1 MRCVKIVCITLLIVF
16 NIASASWFSDLL
28 GSSKSTPKEDKT
40 KPDSS
45 IPSKKNIAV
54 PKSLP
59 PMKKRDLNA
68 TIIPL
73 KHSFDDYLLKKVEEN
88 VQRLG
93 GMTKVIFIGDSF
105 FYKVSKSK
113 TRWASFEEKHAAL
126 NLGSPGDRSEHVLY
140 RFRDGLVHIC
150 IFVWTYAYI

>member
-1 MRCVKIVCITLLIVF
+1 MRCVQIVCITLLIVF

-40 KPDSS
+40 K
-45 IPSKKNIAV
+45 IPSKKIIAI

-93 GMTKVIFIGDSF
+93 KMTKVIFIGDSF

-140 RFRDGLVHIC
+140 RFRDGLVRMYM
-150 IFVWTYAYI
+150 FV